1 MSASI
6 GQSIEAVCKEKGIDR
21 DVVIEAVKEA
31 VRAAARKQF
40 KSGEEI
46 QVEWSPETGLE
57 IFASKVVVETVENE
71 GRELSLGEARELAG
85 DEVEIG
91 DELQLPLPV
100 EDMGRIAAQTAKQIL
115 FQKVRDAER
124 ANIYEQYI
132 DKVGDLVNG
141 YVKRFER
148 GDIIVD
154 LGTVEALLPRNQ
166 QSRGETWNQGE
177 RIRVVIDDVSK
188 ESKGPQVIV
197 SRTSPEILK
206 RLFEMEVPEIYDG
219 TVVIKSAVRE
229 PGERAKI
236 AVASTERDVDPV
248 GACVGMKGSR
258 VQAIIRELRGEKID
272 IIEWSDEPS
281 VFAANALS
289 PAKVNQVRITDIEHR
304 QMEVIVN
311 EDQLSLAIGKR
322 GQNVRLATKLVGWNI
337 DIRSEEELKREVAAQ
352 MGAMIASGESVPL
365 ERLEGMNPAM
375 VSTLADHGIDDI
387 ESLANATVDDI
398 ADFLDVS
405 IDQAEALIGAAQT
418 VVESARVAAES
429 EGAEGEEAQS
439 EETGEAGAA
448 SEQTP
453 ASAEAGV
460 TESSVDAVAAA
471 GGAGTGGEEPPG
483 VEGER
488 PAAGPEG
495 ETGFESEEGRT
506 VEQHAASFEA
516 DPNADAGE
524 VEPSEAMIAEGY
536 DEAVETQP
544 PFMAEDLSPDNLLAK
559 DAAEPVAATEVE
571 QMSADELLLQGAGRD
586 LRPDTITPAPDIFSA
601 EAAVIQNHGAYTEE
615 ERPSTLDAETSGV
628 AGATVREGEEADE
641 ESLVAPAAL
650 DETEEGETEVASP
663 VADLGGEA
671 SAPEVQVSSAP
682 TPAGRGEPTPVENVA
697 EDEAEDASG
706 NVE

>member
-6 GQSIEAVCKEKGIDR
+6 GQSIDAVCKEHGIDR
-21 DVVIEAVKEA
+21 DIVIEAVKEA

-46 QVEWSPETGLE
+46 QVEWTPETGLE
-57 IFASKVVVETVENE
+57 IFASKVVVEAVENP
-71 GRELSLGEARELAG
+71 GRELSLEEAKELAG
-85 DEVEIG
+85 DEVELG
-91 DELQLPLPV
+91 DELQLPMPM

-115 FQKVRDAER
+115 FQKVRDAVR
-124 ANIYEQYI
+124 ANVYEQYI

-141 YVKRFER
+141 SIKRFER
-148 GDIIVD
+148 GDLIVD
-154 LGTVEALLPRNQ
+154 LGTVEAVLGRNG
-166 QSRGETWNQGE
+166 QSRGEQWNQGE

-188 ESKGPQVIV
+188 ESKGPQVVV
-197 SRTSPEILK
+197 SRTSPELLK

-352 MGAMIASGESVPL
+352 MGAMIASGEPVPL
-365 ERLEGMNPAM
+365 ERLAGMNPAM
-375 VSTLADHGIDDI
+375 VSTLAEHGIGDI
-387 ESLANATVDDI
+387 ESLANATVDDL
-398 ADFLDVS
+398 ADHLDIS
-405 IDQAEALIGAAQT
+405 LDQAESLIKGAQV

-429 EGAEGEEAQS
+429 EEAAAAAGAAATGAEGEVA
-439 EETGEAGAA
+439 EESEAG
-448 SEQTP
+448 QP
-453 ASAEAGV
+453 
-460 TESSVDAVAAA
+460 
-471 GGAGTGGEEPPG
+471 
-483 VEGER
+483 
-488 PAAGPEG
+488 
-495 ETGFESEEGRT
+495 
-506 VEQHAASFEA
+506 VEQHAASVEA
-516 DPNADAGE
+516 DPDADPGE

-536 DEAVETQP
+536 DEAARTRP
-544 PFMAEDLSPDNLLAK
+544 PFMAEDLSPDNILAK
-559 DAAEPVAATEVE
+559 ESADPVALTEVE

-586 LRPDTITPAPDIFSA
+586 LRPDTITPAPDISSA
-601 EAAVIQNHGAYTEE
+601 EASVIQHSGAFVEE
-615 ERPSTLDAETSGV
+615 ERPSTLDAETGGIADPV
-628 AGATVREGEEADE
+628 VRQSEEDYE
-641 ESLVAPAAL
+641 DAP
-650 DETEEGETEVASP
+650 VSP
-663 VADLGGEA
+663 RGDFAGEA
-671 SAPEVQVSSAP
+671 SAPEVRKSSE
-682 TPAGRGEPTPVENVA
+682 PAARSEGDPAPVENVA
-697 EDEAEDASG
+697 DDEANDASG

>member
-6 GQSIEAVCKEKGIDR
+6 GQSIDAVCKEKGIDR
-21 DVVIEAVKEA
+21 EVVIEAVKEA

-46 QVEWSPETGLE
+46 QVEWAPETGLE
-57 IFASKVVVETVENE
+57 IFASKVVVEEVENP
-71 GRELSLGEARELAG
+71 GRELSLDEAKELAG
-85 DEVEIG
+85 DEVEVG

-154 LGTVEALLPRNQ
+154 LGTVESVLPRNQ
-166 QSRGETWNQGE
+166 QSRGEQWNQGE
-177 RIRVVIDDVSK
+177 RVRVVIDDVSK
-188 ESKGPQVIV
+188 ESKGPQVVV
-197 SRTSPEILK
+197 SRTSPELLK
-206 RLFEMEVPEIYDG
+206 RLFEMEVPEIYDS

-365 ERLEGMNPAM
+365 ERLQGMNPSM
-375 VSTLADHGIDDI
+375 VSTLADRGVNDI
-387 ESLANATVDDI
+387 EGLANATVDDI
-398 ADFLDVS
+398 AEFLDVS
-405 IDQAEALIGAAQT
+405 IDQAEALIGAAAA
-418 VVESARVAAES
+418 VVEQARATAEA
-429 EGAEGEEAQS
+429 EAAEGE
-439 EETGEAGAA
+439 
-448 SEQTP
+448 
-453 ASAEAGV
+453 
-460 TESSVDAVAAA
+460 
-471 GGAGTGGEEPPG
+471 GGEESPEAAEASAGGESADAAPG
-483 VEGER
+483 E
-488 PAAGPEG
+488 PEG
-495 ETGFESEEGRT
+495 ETADESGEGQAI
-506 VEQHAASFEA
+506 EQHAASVEA
-516 DPNADAGE
+516 DPNAEQRE
-524 VEPSEAMIAEGY
+524 VEPSEASIAEGY
-536 DEAVETQP
+536 DEAARTRP
-544 PFMAEDLSPDNLLAK
+544 PFLAEDLSPDNILANES
-559 DAAEPVAATEVE
+559 AEPVAMTEVE
-571 QMSADELLLQGAGRD
+571 QMSADELILQGAGRD
-586 LRPDTITPAPDIFSA
+586 LRPDTITPAPDIFST
-601 EAAVIQNHGAYTEE
+601 EAAVIQNTGSFVEE
-615 ERPSTLDAETSGV
+615 ERPSTLDAEGE
-628 AGATVREGEEADE
+628 GIPGGTVQMSDE
-641 ESLVAPAAL
+641 EYEDSPGSPRGDFA
-650 DETEEGETEVASP
+650 GEV
-663 VADLGGEA
+663 
-671 SAPEVQVSSAP
+671 SAPEVQNSSEPAAP
-682 TPAGRGEPTPVENVA
+682 SEGEPAPVENVSD
-697 EDEAEDASG
+697 DEADDAPA
-706 NVE
+706 VE